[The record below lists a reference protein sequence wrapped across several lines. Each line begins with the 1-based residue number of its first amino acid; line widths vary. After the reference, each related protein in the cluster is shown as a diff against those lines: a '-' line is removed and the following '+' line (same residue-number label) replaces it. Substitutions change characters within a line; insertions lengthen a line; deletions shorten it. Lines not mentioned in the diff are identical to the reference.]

1 MDGTLGIFFLFA
13 VELLLHA
20 VLIPLSYFLTF
31 CVSLFCTSSSLAAV
45 QKLWFD
51 PAYYTRPTNPPTHTL
66 CLFAARTS
74 SACTCA
80 RPRHLCIHPT
90 RLRLATCS
98 NPPPNMV
105 EKLYVTYN
113 DVCISCTP
121 LAVEPQHPTTNNT
134 ALALLPLAPRSR
146 TYGHGHGHGHEAR
159 AHMYPHITQ
168 DAHF

>member
-1 MDGTLGIFFLFA
+1 MDGTLGIFFLSA
-13 VELLLHA
+13 VELLHA
-20 VLIPLSYFLTF
+20 VLIPFPVFLPF
-31 CVSLFCTSSSLAAV
+31 CVSLFRTSLLTAV
-45 QKLWFD
+45 QKLWLD
-51 PAYYTRPTNPPTHTL
+51 PAYYTRPNPPTHTL

-121 LAVEPQHPTTNNT
+121 LAVEPQRPTTNNT
-134 ALALLPLAPRSR
+134 ALPLLPLAHEHMGTGTATSTSTGTS
-146 TYGHGHGHGHEAR
+146 TYIPAR
-159 AHMYPHITQ
+159 PQ